1 MLVEMS
7 FKELIA
13 EKRFQGL
20 TENSI
25 TSYVNLF
32 SDFGKWLRK
41 EGVKDTQD
49 LTSSVIKGYLM
60 YCKEKGNKPKSI
72 NSKLKL
78 LRAWVRWMIDED
90 IIDKDICK
98 NIKLVREDDSPKIV
112 REEDIHLALRHLRR
126 KKRREDSLYSIRNHT
141 IMITLIGTGLRVSE
155 LVSLNWNDI
164 DFNDWLIT
172 IRTSKSRKRGSIPLS
187 EALAKELK
195 SWRDYVQDNFKEA
208 PEAVFVTREGK
219 RITRNGVQLFIKR
232 LKKDLGIQGDFSPHA
247 MRNVFIKR
255 LLMNKANLREIQLLA
270 RHSKIEVTRQYIGYF
285 QHELKEVLDEHD
297 PLRGLI

>member
-1 MLVEMS
+1 MLIEMS
-7 FKELIA
+7 FKELIT

-20 TENSI
+20 TENSVR
-25 TSYVNLF
+25 SYENLAVH
-32 SDFGKWLRK
+32 FGKWLQK
-41 EGVKDTQD
+41 NEVYHTQD
-49 LTSSVIKGYLM
+49 LTSQTVKGYLM
-60 YCKEKGNKPKSI
+60 YCKDNGNKPKTF
-72 NSKLKL
+72 NTKLKL
-78 LRAWVRWMIDED
+78 IRAWVRWMLDEE

-112 REEDIHLALRHLRR
+112 REEDIQLALRHLRR

-141 IMITLIGTGLRVSE
+141 IMITLIGTGLRVTE

-172 IRTSKSRKRGSIPLS
+172 IQKSKSRRSGSVPLS

-195 SWRDYVQDNFKEA
+195 MYKNYSENHFKEA
-208 PEAVFVTREGK
+208 PEAVFVNTLGERLTK
-219 RITRNGVQLFIKR
+219 NGVQLFIKR
-232 LKKDLGIQGDFSPHA
+232 LKKDLGIQGTFSPHA

-297 PLRGLI
+297 PLRGLL

>member
-1 MLVEMS
+1 MLIEMS

-20 TENSI
+20 TENSLR
-25 TSYVNLF
+25 SYENLF
-32 SDFGKWLRK
+32 RHFGNWLQ
-41 EGVKDTQD
+41 ENDIEHTQD
-49 LTSSVIKGYLM
+49 LTSQTVKAYLLH
-60 YCKEKGNKPKSI
+60 CKEHGNKPKTF

-78 LRAWVRWMIDED
+78 IRSWVRWMLDEE

-112 REEDIHLALRHLRR
+112 REEDIQLALRHLRR
-126 KKRREDSLYSIRNHT
+126 MKRREDSLYSIRNHA
-141 IMITLIGTGLRVSE
+141 IMITLIGTGLRVTE
-155 LVSLNWNDI
+155 LVSLDWNDI

-172 IRTSKSRKRGSIPLS
+172 IQKSKSRRSGSVPLS
-187 EALAKELK
+187 EALAKELRVYK
-195 SWRDYVQDNFKEA
+195 SFVENRFKDM
-208 PEAVFVTREGK
+208 PESVFVNNEGERLTK
-219 RITRNGVQLFIKR
+219 NGVQLFIKR
-232 LKKDLGIQGDFSPHA
+232 LKKELGIQGTFSPHA

-297 PLRGLI
+297 PLKGLL